1 MNDCMRIAIIGT
13 GNIGATLGRALAA
26 AGHEVRMGSRHPDD
40 VSVAGASSATV
51 AEALAG
57 VEVALLAVPGAAV
70 AELLAE
76 HGGALGGLIVID
88 ATNRMGAAVMNAA
101 AEIAAAAPSARYVRA
116 FNSYGWENFA
126 QPVFGELAADLFFA
140 APEADRDVVAELI
153 SGVGLRPAYLGE
165 GQQDVVDRVTAL
177 WFALTR
183 SVGSRHVALRVLSD

>member
-1 MNDCMRIAIIGT
+1 MNHCMRIAIIGT
-13 GNIGATLGRALAA
+13 GSIGATLGRALAA

-40 VSVAGASSATV
+40 IAVDGTSSATV
-51 AEALAG
+51 AAALAG
-57 VEVALLAVPGAAV
+57 AEVALLAVPGAAV

-76 HGGALGGLIVID
+76 HGGALDGLIVID

-126 QPVFGELAADLFFA
+126 QPVFGGLAADLFFA
-140 APEADRDVVAELI
+140 APEADRGAVADLI
-153 SGVGLRPAYLGE
+153 SDVGLRPAFLGE
-165 GQQDVVDRVTAL
+165 GRQDVVDRVTAL